1 MRLKLGREPHRL
13 QAPHPLLIQELLEL
27 ATLGKQLAVST
38 IIEMLQNLYTDG
50 RESRFLVKLGRSPLW
65 ELKPTSRGGEK
76 GGSRVYLFLLP
87 TGEAGLVNCEVKE
100 PDAPT
105 SQEKLLA
112 GLRMMKA
119 YNDGI
124 PVFEERR

>member
-1 MRLKLGREPHRL
+1 MELKLGREPHRL
-13 QAPHPLLIQELLEL
+13 WASHPLLIQELLQL
-27 ATLGKQLAVST
+27 ATTGRQVAVST
-38 IIEMLQNLYTDG
+38 MIEMLHDLYTVG

-76 GGSRVYLFLLP
+76 GGSRIYLFLLP

-100 PDAPT
+100 PGAPT

-112 GLRMMKA
+112 ALRMMKA

-124 PVFEERR
+124 PVF